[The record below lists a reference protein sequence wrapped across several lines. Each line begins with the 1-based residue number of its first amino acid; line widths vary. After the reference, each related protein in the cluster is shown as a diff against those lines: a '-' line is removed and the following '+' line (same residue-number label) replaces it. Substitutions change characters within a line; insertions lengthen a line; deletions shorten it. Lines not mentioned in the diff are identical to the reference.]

1 MPCPLGGLTTVW
13 LQEKTERQKEIE
25 SQRGGDKTLKARRQ
39 RWSEVAASVSQ
50 RERNIDRRG
59 PRKSPCLRPQT
70 SP

>member
-50 RERNIDRRG
+50 RERE
-59 PRKSPCLRPQT
+59 T
-70 SP
+70 